1 MFLSDSCISLINAYK
16 YAHTQTLQVNVWTYK
31 YIIYS
36 SAKYSPL
43 DQHERYQFSLTS
55 FCTIMSINIL
65 NQMDKSLFN
74 PPNMSS

>member
-43 DQHERYQFSLTS
+43 DQHER
-55 FCTIMSINIL
+55 
-65 NQMDKSLFN
+65 
-74 PPNMSS
+74 